1 MNQRIENNHII
12 DLLFTLALFCVFA
25 ASALFVVVIGANVY
39 QTTVKQMNDN
49 YASRTSLSYIA
60 EKIRQNDTACDIT
73 LGQVEGLSSLIL
85 HQTYEET
92 DLYTYI
98 YVQDG
103 FLKELFI
110 RGNQTPQA
118 DAGQSIMSVSSL
130 TMEQVDSDLF
140 RFTSTNEDNISS
152 QLYVHVHADSERS
165 HP

>member
-1 MNQRIENNHII
+1 MKQRVENNHII

-39 QTTVKQMNDN
+39 QTTVKQMNEN

-60 EKIRQNDTACDIT
+60 EKIRQNDSACDIT
-73 LGQVEGLSSLIL
+73 LGQMDGLSSLIL
-85 HQTYEET
+85 HQTYEDT

-103 FLKELFI
+103 YLKELFI
-110 RGNQTPQA
+110 RGDQTATA
-118 DAGQSIMSVSSL
+118 DAGQSIMSVASL
-130 TMEQVDSDLF
+130 TMEQIHPDLF
-140 RFTSTNEDNISS
+140 RFTSTNEDQKSS

-165 HP
+165 QP